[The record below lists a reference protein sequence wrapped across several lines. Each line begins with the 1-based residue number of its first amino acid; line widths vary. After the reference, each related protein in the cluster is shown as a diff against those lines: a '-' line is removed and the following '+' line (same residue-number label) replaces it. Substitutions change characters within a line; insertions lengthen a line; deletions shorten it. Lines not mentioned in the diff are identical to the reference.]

1 MEDDKKSNKSKY
13 SKDFKYTL
21 KSKSGKVLLESVV
34 VFGNKSKPFPKDW
47 GNDVYANIALSNYK
61 EKFIES
67 NFDIEIEEV

>member
-1 MEDDKKSNKSKY
+1 MENDKKSIKNKY

-21 KSKSGKVLLESVV
+21 KSKCGKVLLESVV
-34 VFGNKSKPFPKDW
+34 AFGNKSKPFPKEW
-47 GNDVYANIALSNYK
+47 EGDVHANYALSNYK